1 MSRRKIYREDIKEA
15 GAELMHLKGYSDT
28 GIKDITNAVGIPK
41 GSFYN
46 HFENKE
52 AFALEVLEDY
62 ACNFE
67 EVLKQRLGEGSG
79 SPLGRFKAFF
89 EGVIQGFCDGKY
101 KKGCLLGNFAQEMS
115 DVSDDF
121 AAHIEKHFST
131 YEKYFES
138 LLQEAVSEK
147 ELPANTDTEQ
157 LASYI
162 LNSWEGALLRMKAS
176 RNDKPLRA
184 FIDLTFNHVLR

>member
-1 MSRRKIYREDIKEA
+1 
-15 GAELMHLKGYSDT
+15 
-28 GIKDITNAVGIPK
+28 
-41 GSFYN
+41 
-46 HFENKE
+46 
-52 AFALEVLEDY
+52 
-62 ACNFE
+62 
-67 EVLKQRLGEGSG
+67 
-79 SPLGRFKAFF
+79 
-89 EGVIQGFCDGKY
+89 
-101 KKGCLLGNFAQEMS
+101 MS